1 MGNYLLFGG
10 NDVLF
15 SGNHHHDHH
24 YRICMSRYNVII
36 SIKQRC
42 TRVNHHC
49 IKTPISTTFL
59 LKWLTTKRLTILD
72 NFRRTQLF

>member
-1 MGNYLLFGG
+1 MGNYSLVGMMFCLVVI
-10 NDVLF
+10 N
-15 SGNHHHDHH
+15 DHH
-24 YRICMSRYNVII
+24 YRICMSKYNVII

-49 IKTPISTTFL
+49 IKTPSSTTFL

-72 NFRRTQLF
+72 NFRRTQLSMND